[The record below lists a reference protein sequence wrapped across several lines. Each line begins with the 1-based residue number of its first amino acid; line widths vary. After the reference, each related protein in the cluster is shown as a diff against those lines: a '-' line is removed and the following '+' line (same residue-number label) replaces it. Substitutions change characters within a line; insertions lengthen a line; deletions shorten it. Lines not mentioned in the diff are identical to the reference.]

1 MDIFLYNTMGKE
13 KQKFVPLTAGKVT
26 MYSCGP
32 TVYSTQHL
40 GNLRAVFVV
49 DLLRRVL
56 THVGGYQ
63 VDHVMNITDV
73 GHLTDDGDHGEDKME
88 KGARK
93 DGITARDVAKKY
105 TDIFLA
111 DARYMGVSIGTER
124 GERDIYMP
132 RATDHIQQ
140 QIDMI
145 VDLETK

>member
-1 MDIFLYNTMGKE
+1 MQIQLSNTLGRE
-13 KQKFVPLTAGKVT
+13 KQRFEPIDPQKVT

-56 THVGGYQ
+56 THVGKYEVQ
-63 VDHVMNITDV
+63 HIMNITDV

-105 TDIFLA
+105 TDIFLE

-124 GERDIYMP
+124 GESAIYMP
-132 RATDHIQQ
+132 RATDHIHQ

-145 VDLETK
+145 VDLEAK